1 MKRIL
6 ISIMMLAVMLS
17 GMMNVHATEAQVK
30 VELRASK
37 SQVQVGETVEYTVLV
52 TGSGVVAM
60 QFELRCPAGLSYV
73 PNSGATP
80 ENLAQKLGVPAADWT
95 ELSKMFTFY
104 NDIGIN
110 FAPGTE
116 ICRFSCVAQQE
127 GVWAP
132 ELYELLPFDENFEE
146 FAPEFQV
153 QQIRV
158 SAPGDQIPATE
169 PEQPADPVVPQT
181 QPTEPDRFEQATEP
195 ATVPATEP
203 VTEPVTEP
211 DHQNPETTAPVSDED
226 VSTDKP
232 QDILDSDLTNEEP
245 ETSAPD
251 QNTQNQEKPAKNN
264 LFWLLL
270 LGIAVVIGGGVAV
283 FILLKKKAS

>member
-6 ISIMMLAVMLS
+6 ISIIMLAVMLS
-17 GMMNVHATEAQVK
+17 GMMNVHATEAQIK

-153 QQIRV
+153 QQVRV
-158 SAPGDQIPATE
+158 SAPGAQSPATE

-181 QPTEPDRFEQATEP
+181 QPTEPESVDQVTEPATVP

-203 VTEPVTEP
+203 VTEP
-211 DHQNPETTAPVSDED
+211 DHQDPETTASVPDED
-226 VSTDKP
+226 VSIDKP

-245 ETSAPD
+245 EPSAPD

-264 LFWLLL
+264 LFWLLP
-270 LGIAVVIGGGVAV
+270 LGIAVVIGGGVAA

>member
-17 GMMNVHATEAQVK
+17 GMMNVHATEAQIK

-132 ELYELLPFDENFEE
+132 ELHELLPFNENFEE

-153 QQIRV
+153 QQVRV
-158 SAPGDQIPATE
+158 SASGTQIPATE

-181 QPTEPDRFEQATEP
+181 RPTEPESFEQATEP
-195 ATVPATEP
+195 ATVPATVP
-203 VTEPVTEP
+203 ATEP
-211 DHQNPETTAPVSDED
+211 DHQEPETTAPVSDED
-226 VSTDKP
+226 VSTDQP

-251 QNTQNQEKPAKNN
+251 QNTQNQEKPAKTT
-264 LFWLLL
+264 LFWLLP

>member
-1 MKRIL
+1 M
-6 ISIMMLAVMLS
+6 
-17 GMMNVHATEAQVK
+17 
-30 VELRASK
+30 
-37 SQVQVGETVEYTVLV
+37 
-52 TGSGVVAM
+52 
-60 QFELRCPAGLSYV
+60 
-73 PNSGATP
+73 
-80 ENLAQKLGVPAADWT
+80 
-95 ELSKMFTFY
+95 
-104 NDIGIN
+104 
-110 FAPGTE
+110 
-116 ICRFSCVAQQE
+116 
-127 GVWAP
+127 
-132 ELYELLPFDENFEE
+132 
-146 FAPEFQV
+146 

-181 QPTEPDRFEQATEP
+181 QPTEPESFEQATEP

-203 VTEPVTEP
+203 VTEP
-211 DHQNPETTAPVSDED
+211 DHQNPETTAPVPDED
-226 VSTDKP
+226 VSTDQP

-264 LFWLLL
+264 LFWLLP

>member
-6 ISIMMLAVMLS
+6 ISIIMLAVMLS
-17 GMMNVHATEAQVK
+17 GMMNVHATEAQIK

-132 ELYELLPFDENFEE
+132 ELYELLPFNENFEE

-153 QQIRV
+153 QQVRV

-181 QPTEPDRFEQATEP
+181 QPTEPESVDQVTEPATAP
-195 ATVPATEP
+195 ATVPA
-203 VTEPVTEP
+203 TEP

-264 LFWLLL
+264 LFWLLP
-270 LGIAVVIGGGVAV
+270 LGIAVVIGGCVAV

>member
-17 GMMNVHATEAQVK
+17 GMMNVHATEAQIK

-153 QQIRV
+153 QQVRV
-158 SAPGDQIPATE
+158 SAPGTQIPATE

-181 QPTEPDRFEQATEP
+181 QPTEPESVDQVTEPATAP
-195 ATVPATEP
+195 ATVPA
-203 VTEPVTEP
+203 TEP

-264 LFWLLL
+264 LFWLLP